1 MISKRNIMNS
11 KNFITLTII
20 ISGLVL
26 NPLYAEKISD
36 TIVQEKSIDKS
47 LKSSMSL
54 ALFKRGIEKEV
65 ALKLAK
71 NLVNENDNIVLTMLI
86 KNLEEKMIISSQ
98 EVVDFLSKKALKKES
113 INFQNYDFLVGMISQ
128 IKKEPLDKNTL
139 QILSEISKQNQQ
151 DFA

>member
-47 LKSSMSL
+47 LKSSISL
-54 ALFKRGIEKEV
+54 ALSKRGIEKEV